1 MKCYGGEKVRN
12 KKITAIAKL
21 NITIVFFIVTLC
33 MFVTVAFAW
42 FAINDDIKN
51 PAFNMITVDKAF
63 TMGDFKIIADGEDM
77 SVNEFSGLLPG
88 SVFKFELLIN
98 RKVEGDLRLKL
109 EIKGL
114 SGDSFIGKTD
124 KLEHNMTELFCVAP
138 LDANDVVVGEEVY
151 FDTNVNGTL
160 LLFSNVSLPSTEES
174 VTLKFQIKF
183 SADKVGMQQ
192 LSNAI
197 NRLKFNIGSM
207 YVSLI

>member
-1 MKCYGGEKVRN
+1 MKERRKLTPIV
-12 KKITAIAKL
+12 KL
-21 NITIVFFIVTLC
+21 NIAIVFMVASICL
-33 MFVTVAFAW
+33 FVTVAFAW
-42 FAINDDIKN
+42 FVINDDIKN
-51 PAFNMITVDKAF
+51 PLMDMVTVDKAF
-63 TMGDFKIIADGEDM
+63 TMGDFKVIADGEDL

-114 SGDSFIGKTD
+114 SGDTFIGKVD
-124 KLEHNMTELFCVAP
+124 KREHNMTELFCVAP
-138 LDANDVVVGEEVY
+138 LDAGDNLSGEEVY

-160 LLFSNVSLPSTEES
+160 LLFSNVYLPSAEES
-174 VTLKFQIKF
+174 VTLKFRVRF
-183 SADKVGMQQ
+183 SADKVGINQ
-192 LSNAI
+192 LSNEI